1 MPLSVPT
8 LFSCHLIWIHL
19 CFPLWRVCYK
29 ERRKTKRKVWKVQL
43 WQLWGKGDWS
53 PIKREQNV
61 WASSKFIPFSILTNV
76 FQRTGSWWYFK
87 PVEHTIK
94 PHNRWAYS
102 KPNADLFKCYRTG
115 CKLNIVYNFSTNNWN
130 AAASINAL
138 LTFIA
143 SKSQICFCFLKVL
156 SSEMGPAVIKEWGA
170 EIFRIIRPSP
180 MLWEPFKVRAP
191 FRTTVGDLE
200 EYCQRR
206 TQLCQRP
213 FIHYIQLLATSFWTN
228 LESVSSGAINIFI
241 WFFEITHSSENA
253 HQNLKTLLRSSL
265 FCA

>member
-1 MPLSVPT
+1 MEGAAVTAVRKGGLEP
-8 LFSCHLIWIHL
+8 H
-19 CFPLWRVCYK
+19 
-29 ERRKTKRKVWKVQL
+29 KTKAKCV
-43 WQLWGKGDWS
+43 
-53 PIKREQNV
+53 
-61 WASSKFIPFSILTNV
+61 ASSKFIPFSILTIV

-102 KPNADLFKCYRTG
+102 EPNADLFKCYRTG

-143 SKSQICFCFLKVL
+143 SKSQICFCFLIVL
-156 SSEMGPAVIKEWGA
+156 SSEMDPAVIKEWGA
-170 EIFRIIRPSP
+170 EIFRKIRPSP
-180 MLWEPFKVRAP
+180 MLWERFKVTAP

-206 TQLCQRP
+206 THC
-213 FIHYIQLLATSFWTN
+213 
-228 LESVSSGAINIFI
+228 
-241 WFFEITHSSENA
+241 
-253 HQNLKTLLRSSL
+253 
-265 FCA
+265 